1 MIKIFITEYEKD
13 GKVYAGPYLCA
24 TSWDIAEAAAEAVG
38 FTVIGELKDLI
49 PSDYEDYLEENPTIH

>member
-13 GKVYAGPYLCA
+13 GKLYDGPYLCA
-24 TSWDIAEAAAEAVG
+24 TSWDIAESAAATVG
-38 FTVIGELKDLI
+38 CKVIGELRDVM